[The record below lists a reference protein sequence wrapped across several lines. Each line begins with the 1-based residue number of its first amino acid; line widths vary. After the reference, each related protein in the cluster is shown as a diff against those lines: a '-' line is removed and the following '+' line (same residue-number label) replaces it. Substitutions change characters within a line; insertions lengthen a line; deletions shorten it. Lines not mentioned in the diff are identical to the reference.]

1 MLKHLVIVL
10 MFIPLTACA
19 YDGNIRVVQRQS
31 SLATYLYSGKETTAP
46 VVQKKPLVLP
56 IKVGVTFVPE
66 DERHLDIPETTK
78 KQVIESVRSQL
89 ASHKKYVTAAYAIPS
104 TYLRPK
110 GGVAE
115 LEQVAR
121 EFDVDVIVLMAA
133 NQFQKHERNS
143 LAAFLDITVIGGFV
157 IPGNTVDTNTVL
169 EAAVYHVPSRAL
181 IFRADGSDEKRSRAT
196 LFASSGAAQKDTV
209 SSIEDATK
217 KLVATLAESLVKFE
231 HFDATKAAEIRPMGS
246 APSGEDTSR
255 ENYWGRVNE
264 YKTTGGGS
272 FDAAWI
278 AMAGVGLLCAAN
290 KRKRCC

>member
-1 MLKHLVIVL
+1 MLKRLAPLLVC
-10 MFIPLTACA
+10 LTLNACA
-19 YDGNIRVVQRQS
+19 SGGNIRTVQHQS
-31 SLATYLYSGKETTAP
+31 SLATYLYAGKEPTGTL
-46 VVQKKPLVLP
+46 VQKKPLILP
-56 IKVGVTFVPE
+56 IKVGVAFVPA
-66 DERHLDIPETTK
+66 DGRNLDIPETTK
-78 KQVIESVRSQL
+78 KQVIDSVRAQL
-89 ASHKKYVTAAYAIPS
+89 AVHKKYVAAAYSIPS
-104 TYLRPK
+104 TYLRPQ

-143 LAAFLDITVIGGFV
+143 LAAFLDITIIGAFI

-181 IFRADGSDEKRSRAT
+181 IFRADGSDEKTSRST
-196 LFASSGAAQKDTV
+196 QFTSSGAAQKDTV

-217 KLVATLAESLVKFE
+217 KLVVALTDSLVKFE
-231 HFDATKAAEIRPMGS
+231 QFDVTNTTDIRPIGNTPTKKDAS
-246 APSGEDTSR
+246 H

-272 FDAAWI
+272 FDAVWI
-278 AMAGVGLLCAAN
+278 FITAVGLVCAAN
-290 KRKRCC
+290 IRKQR